1 MANLRIVSVT
11 AIDSTTITATFTEN
25 LNEDIGTANVTITS
39 QTAGVPD
46 SAVLVV
52 SIVGNELTVTCQPLI
67 PLAAYFVTF
76 FSTSTQLFNSL
87 NGNAT
92 ILNDGVTNRQLIIAP
107 LDSNNPV
114 QTYLTNFLRN
124 NVYNL
129 EPTSIIS
136 SWIQV
141 LSTSLSKALYDI
153 RQSGNE
159 NYLSFTVVDESQTRG
174 PGPFD
179 RLNEEGAYEVLRVG
193 LAPTNAPT
201 QSITPIASFPSYPV
215 SLFATSN
222 IEKLTPSSQDTVGTF
237 NLDDFTINL
246 RKQFVIIL
254 NSVTF
259 LYSSSLS
266 AYVYDIQKYGYQILT
281 SVYDPDFAF
290 TYLQL
295 KNNQIMLSSKI
306 LNDPLFSTE
315 NIVSVQVS
323 YQYKD
328 TGKIIDPASLVVDTV
343 IPSGREIV
351 PPIDNIFALM
361 HAPIVTNSDAI
372 GVVGDVTFID
382 PNALPGSGASHPA
395 FLFEIPFS
403 LGYLPSMPGQYS
415 VDYNTGNVYV
425 FGATTAMDGTGPYP
439 PLASYFYRYVF
450 KSEVDYVYSSDTGD
464 LVSLPLGSLVNSN
477 ANIYYNYEQ
486 VLSQGIDY
494 QADVHIEVLS
504 ENIQNRLTA
513 LNSIQPLNF
522 PVTDVFRIFNQT
534 TGEIYGI
541 TRWNNNTIYFNYV
554 KAPKIVDETGERAT
568 FQEVLNEV
576 LFVSESTASGGN
588 VIFQLF
594 LNNNNIIDSTQ
605 DAIGSSVNTS
615 VFFSDITTFAQEIYF
630 ASSLSVEQNNL
641 RLVNIGDYQVD
652 YVNGVVYCLVASDQS
667 LSVGNVSYRY
677 GYVVTNNPN
686 IITVNDIYYQ
696 FTSLT
701 NKLKHFS
708 YINFTADTILPSS
721 FDVSDESFLMGNIG
735 QPYQILNGQVGAFVN
750 ADFTNGVTSNVK
762 FVRGLYEYDDLLNN
776 TSPINFAPVS
786 VANGMNISVATLQ
799 FQEYHTIEF
808 DGTNFYVL
816 ANTNLLFSSPNITMD
831 LTAVKLSNGLPF
843 TTAIVF
849 GTPFKVTLTGNS
861 PAVGNTVSLTYS
873 YTINNLS
880 RVVVDYNKGDYWI
893 DYSYLYDTII
903 LSYEYGDNVLDF
915 SKSNA
920 ISAGTNYYVSYKVGA
935 LRDALLANFGTL
947 INIPLL
953 NDLNVSLE
961 RERYRDSL
969 MAAMESFPEG
979 PTISSISNIVNKIVH
994 TPPEIVESAFTTWS
1008 LGSALLNPEPI
1019 ATTGSFSLLPAKY
1032 DNGVLVNTLG
1042 QTIKFPI
1049 ASDLRLEQGSLQTW
1063 VAPNWNGIDNQSNLS
1078 ISILKN
1084 GLPLPSYSI
1093 FIGPGNYH
1101 PTLNSKNQFTVNTND
1116 RVSGIPNESRD
1127 GVFIY
1132 YAPDVSGLFNRWYI
1146 DVLDGYG
1153 IDDGYSNK
1161 NYSVTINTNGKF
1173 YDVVSKLNPQ
1183 PTSDL
1188 IFSGTNS
1195 LTYTITGL
1203 SQLITGITFIA
1214 DYNHYIFDFGKNED
1228 CNRFSLYKDESGYL
1242 NFRVIDKNKQ
1252 VYAVSADI
1260 SSWSAGQ
1267 LHQVAISWALNTIYA
1282 RDELHLF
1289 IDGLEVPNILKF
1301 KNKTDGY
1308 SAFIANTYDNF
1319 FPYPHE
1325 KFRTVDPEEIYGV
1338 IKNGIVSSIDL
1349 VTTAGSPLVSS
1360 SINFSASGV
1369 TAPSTIYINEPG
1381 FSTAGYTV
1389 ITVNGQ
1395 TLTLNTN
1402 MPISTVNSVY
1412 SVNPTSFDVQTAIDL
1427 YPNIA
1432 VSLLHSNHNDND
1444 LQATSGSPVVSSASS
1459 NFISI
1464 GVVPG
1469 YVIWITNFDVS
1480 MLPSVFTVLSVST
1493 NSLTLSDNMPAS
1505 LSSNG
1510 LFYLYPNTPQ
1520 EIPGIRAVFPAY
1532 TISRDPFYDNAV
1544 LTITNLAKTN
1554 DIVLINTLGMNNRI
1568 VDSKYYL
1575 WNGPFQTSSSNLLWE
1590 LVYAGNT
1597 VMSGSD
1603 GYITPNPGG
1612 SANFYSSSATFSSID
1627 TTVDGYTLAIVG
1639 NALDGYSTNYI
1650 AYTISAFVTSHNL
1663 TIQKPLVNTI
1673 RTKLLSPIL
1682 LSDVAVTHLLLD
1694 YTNIG
1699 PSNST
1704 YAGGMFTSNQIMTDQ
1719 PSLSDNGRTLSLY
1732 LSGTNVDYSTPSTI
1746 TINGTINGVPNSSQT
1761 FTFTENGTLNT
1772 IGYLFSYVNYI
1783 VITCQP
1789 TDPTENCV
1797 VVRVEERYPIT
1808 VAENSN
1814 IVPIIRY
1821 SYQILFGNTLTC
1833 AGGNTVSDVNR
1844 FFSSEDV
1851 GNYLIIASPSWAAGQ
1866 YQITGVLPD
1875 HSGAILSNSLAAF
1888 SNGVYEIL
1896 DVSTYRTGL
1905 QNGLFTFELADGYAG
1920 SPYNLVQGLY
1930 KFEYYSH
1937 LSIPMSVDKLYGY
1950 IGSDI
1955 NGNNSFNGILDEFQ
1969 IVSQKLTDTRIGETA
1984 AIHQETITKDFNSLV
1999 ALSPTP
2005 ITLML
2010 LHFDTFPFTNSANIY
2025 ITADNNFI
2033 QSGTSVNDNFGQ
2045 SVSITNTPIIVDNTG
2060 ILSSKTQGSIEFW
2073 VSPLYDTG
2081 NDPNYRYYFDAT
2093 AMVSQKV
2100 VSTNNATVKISS
2112 GTISS
2117 VLNVKT
2123 QVGDQNIDYFAGGKI
2138 DPNGKTLYLN
2148 RALPNQNTPVVVNY
2162 IPNGTAGDRISIFK
2176 DPAGYINFQVMASG
2190 QPYTIRAPAYWIKN
2204 TWHRIKAT
2212 YIFNTG
2218 LGSDQVSLFMDGY
2231 ERGNILLGSGLLFGQ
2246 GGQLGAISVQP
2257 SFGQPFIGP
2266 NTINSSIVFTD
2277 TVNELFIGSDFT
2289 GYNGAYALFDNLR
2302 ISDISRPLFR
2312 PFGEPIDVNYSSNT
2326 SIVFPV
2332 TPDLYTTL
2340 LMDFNTLVKLN
2351 TSFATLK
2358 NPTTG
2363 LFDFSVTIFDQFDIV
2378 SSNPIVKQI
2387 LEELLN
2393 TLKPAQSSVYIRYE

>member
-1 MANLRIVSVT
+1 MANLRIVNVT
-11 AIDSTTITATFTEN
+11 ATDSTTITATFTEN

-46 SAVLVV
+46 SLALIVN
-52 SIVGNELTVTCQPLI
+52 IVGDELNITCQPLI

-76 FSTSTQLFNSL
+76 FSTSNQLFNSL
-87 NGNAT
+87 NGDAV

-114 QTYLTNFLRN
+114 QTYLTNFLQN

-129 EPTSIIS
+129 DPTSIVS

-141 LSTSLSKALYDI
+141 LSTALSRALYDI

-159 NYLSFTVVDESQTRG
+159 NYLSFTVIDEAQTRG

-193 LAPTNAPT
+193 LAPTNATT
-201 QSITPIASFPSYPV
+201 QYVTPIASFPSYPV
-215 SLFATSN
+215 SLWATPN
-222 IEKLTPSSQDTVGTF
+222 VENLTTSSQDIAGTF

-246 RKQFVIIL
+246 SKQSVIIL
-254 NSVTF
+254 TGATF
-259 LYSSSLS
+259 VYTSSLS
-266 AYVYDIQKYGYQILT
+266 AYVYDIQTYGYQILT
-281 SVYDPDFAF
+281 SEYDPDFAF

-295 KNNQIMLSSKI
+295 NNNQIILSSKI

-315 NIVSVQVS
+315 NIAYVQVS

-328 TGKIIDPASLVVDTV
+328 TGKIIDPTSLIVDTV
-343 IPSGREIV
+343 IPSGREVV
-351 PPIDNIFALM
+351 PPIENIFALM
-361 HAPIVTNSDAI
+361 HAPIVTNSDSI

-382 PNALPGSGASHPA
+382 PNALPGFGTPHSA
-395 FLFEIPFS
+395 FLYEIPFN

-425 FGATTAMDGTGPYP
+425 FGSTATMDGTGPYP
-439 PLASYFYRYVF
+439 PLATYFYRHVF
-450 KSEVDYVYSSDTGD
+450 KSEVDYVYASDTGD
-464 LVSLPLGSLVNSN
+464 LVSLPLGSLVNSQ

-494 QADVHIEVLS
+494 KADVHIEVLS

-541 TRWNNNTIYFNYV
+541 TRWSNNAIYFNYV

-576 LFVSESTASGGN
+576 LFVSSTTASGGN

-594 LNNNNIIDSTQ
+594 LNNNHIIDLTQ
-605 DAIGSSVNTS
+605 DAIGSSINTS
-615 VFFSDITTFAQEIYF
+615 VFFSDITVFAQEIYF
-630 ASSLSVEQNNL
+630 ASALSVEQNNL
-641 RLVNIGDYQVD
+641 RLTNVGDYQVD
-652 YVNGVVYCLVASDQS
+652 YVNGVIYCLVVADQS
-667 LSVGNVSYRY
+667 LSVGNVSYRC
-677 GYVVTNNPN
+677 GYIVTNNPN

-696 FTSLT
+696 FSSLT

-708 YINFTADTILPSS
+708 YIRFTADTILPSS
-721 FDVSDESFLMGNIG
+721 FDVSDESFLMGNLG
-735 QPYQILNGQVGAFVN
+735 QPYEILNGQVGAFVN
-750 ADFTNGVTSNVK
+750 ANFTPGVTNNVK
-762 FVRGLYEYDDLLNN
+762 FVRGLYEYDDLLYNI
-776 TSPINFAPVS
+776 SPINFAPVS
-786 VANGMNISVATLQ
+786 TANGMNISVASLQ
-799 FQEYHTIEF
+799 FQEYHTIQF
-808 DGTNFYVL
+808 DGTHFYVL
-816 ANTNLLFSSPNITMD
+816 ANTNLLFSSPNITMN
-831 LTAVKLSNGLPF
+831 LTAIKLSNSLPF
-843 TTAIVF
+843 STAIVF
-849 GTPFKVTLTGNS
+849 GTPFKVILTGNS
-861 PAVGNTVSLTYS
+861 PAVGNTISLTYS

-915 SKSNA
+915 SQSTA

-969 MAAMESFPEG
+969 MAAMQSFPEG
-979 PTISSISNIVNKIVH
+979 PTISSISNIVNTIVH
-994 TPPEIVESAFTTWS
+994 TPPKIVESAFTTWS
-1008 LGSALLNPEPI
+1008 LGNALLNPEPI

-1032 DNGVLVNTLG
+1032 DNGVLVNTPG

-1049 ASDLRLEQGSLQTW
+1049 ASALRLEQGSLQTW
-1063 VAPNWNGIDNQSNLS
+1063 IAANWNGIDNQSNLS

-1084 GLPLPSYSI
+1084 GLPLPSYDI
-1093 FIGPGNYH
+1093 FVGPGNYH
-1101 PTLNSKNQFTVNTND
+1101 PTLNNKNQFTINTND
-1116 RVSGIPNESRD
+1116 KVSGIPNESRD

-1132 YAPDVSGLFNRWYI
+1132 YAPDLSGLFDRWYI

-1153 IDDGYSNK
+1153 INDGYSTK
-1161 NYSVTINTNGKF
+1161 NYSITINTNGKF

-1203 SQLITGITFIA
+1203 SELKTGITFIA
-1214 DYNHYIFDFGKNED
+1214 DYNHYIFDFGKSEN
-1228 CNRFSLYKDESGYL
+1228 CNRFSLYKDESGYI

-1252 VYAVSADI
+1252 AYTVSADI

-1267 LHQVAISWALNTIYA
+1267 LHQVAVSWALNTLYA

-1308 SAFIANTYDNF
+1308 SAFVANTYDNF
-1319 FPYPHE
+1319 FPSPHE

-1338 IKNGIVSSIDL
+1338 ITNSVVSSIDL

-1369 TAPSTIYINEPG
+1369 TAPGIIYINEAG
-1381 FSTAGYTV
+1381 FSINGYT
-1389 ITVNGQ
+1389 ILNVNGQ
-1395 TLTLNTN
+1395 TLTLNAN
-1402 MPISTVNSVY
+1402 MPISTTNSVY

-1444 LQATSGSPVVSSASS
+1444 LQATSGSPVVSSVSS

-1469 YVIWITNFDVS
+1469 YVIWITNFDNS
-1480 MLPSVFTVLSVST
+1480 MLPSVYTVLSVST

-1510 LFYLYPNTPQ
+1510 VFYLYPNTPQ
-1520 EIPGIRAVFPAY
+1520 EIPGVRAVFPAY
-1532 TISRDPFYDNAV
+1532 SISRDHVYDNAV
-1544 LTITNLAKTN
+1544 LTINNLAKPN
-1554 DIVLINTLGMNNRI
+1554 DVVLINTLGMNNGI
-1568 VDSKYYL
+1568 VDSQYYL
-1575 WNGPFQTSSSNLLWE
+1575 WNGPFQTSGNNLLWQ
-1590 LVYAGNT
+1590 LIYAGNT
-1597 VMSGSD
+1597 IMSGSD

-1612 SANFYSSSATFSSID
+1612 SANFYSPSATFTSTD
-1627 TTVDGYTLAIVG
+1627 TTANGYTIAIVG

-1650 AYTISAFVTSHNL
+1650 AYTISAFVTNKNL

-1673 RTKLLSPIL
+1673 KTKLLSPIL
-1682 LSDVAVTHLLLD
+1682 LSDVAVTHVLID

-1704 YAGGMFTSNQIMTDQ
+1704 YAGGVFTSSQIITDQ
-1719 PSLSDNGRTLSLY
+1719 PSLSDNGRTLSIY
-1732 LSGTNVDYSTPSTI
+1732 LSGTNVTYGTATV
-1746 TINGTINGVPNSSQT
+1746 TINGTINGVPNTNKT
-1761 FTFTENGTLNT
+1761 FTFTENGIQNT
-1772 IGYLFSYVNYI
+1772 TGYLFSYVNYI
-1783 VITCQP
+1783 VVVCKPINA
-1789 TDPTENCV
+1789 TENCV
-1797 VVRVEERYPIT
+1797 VVKIEEQYPIT
-1808 VAENSN
+1808 IAQNSST
-1814 IVPIIRY
+1814 VPVIRY
-1821 SYQILFGNTLTC
+1821 SYQILFGNTLTG
-1833 AGGNTVSDVNR
+1833 AGGSTVTDANR
-1844 FFSSEDV
+1844 YFSSEDV
-1851 GNYLIIASPSWAAGQ
+1851 GNYLIIASPSSIAGQ

-1875 HSGAILSNSLAAF
+1875 HGGAILSNSLSVF

-1905 QNGLFTFELADGYAG
+1905 QNGLFTFELADGYVG

-1937 LSIPMSVDKLYGY
+1937 ISIPMSVDKLYGY
-1950 IGSDI
+1950 VGSDI
-1955 NGNNSFNGILDEFQ
+1955 NGNNLFNGILDEFQ

-1984 AIHQETITKDFNSLV
+1984 AVNQETITKDFNSLV

-2005 ITLML
+2005 ITLVL
-2010 LHFDTFPFTNSANIY
+2010 LHFDTFPFINSANIY
-2025 ITADNNFI
+2025 ITADSNFI
-2033 QSGTSVNDNFGQ
+2033 QSGMSVNDNFGQ
-2045 SVSITNTPIIVDNTG
+2045 SVSITNTPIIVNNTG

-2073 VSPLYDTG
+2073 ISPLYDTG

-2093 AMVSQKV
+2093 AMISQKV
-2100 VSTNNATVKISS
+2100 VSTNNATVKVSP
-2112 GTISS
+2112 GTILN

-2138 DPNGKTLYLN
+2138 DPNGQTLYLN

-2176 DPAGYINFQVMASG
+2176 DPSGYINFQVMAAG
-2190 QPYTIRAPAYWIKN
+2190 RPYSIRAPSYWVKN
-2204 TWHRIKAT
+2204 TWHRIKVT

-2218 LGSDQVSLFMDGY
+2218 LGSDQISLFMDGY

-2246 GGQLGAISVQP
+2246 GVQLGSISVQP

-2266 NTINSSIVFTD
+2266 NTVNSSIVFTD

-2326 SIVFPV
+2326 SIVYPV
-2332 TPDLYTTL
+2332 TPDLYTTF
-2340 LMDFNTLVKLN
+2340 LMDFNTLVTLN

-2393 TLKPAQSSVYIRYE
+2393 TLKPAQSSVYIRYQ